1 MLWKSGGAMHV
12 GTAMVVYSI
21 QVLWAAI
28 VGVVIF
34 RIGSKQ

>member
-1 MLWKSGGAMHV
+1 MV
-12 GTAMVVYSI
+12 GYSI

-28 VGVVIF
+28 VDVVIC